1 MALAPPVPHAGE
13 LAALATA
20 GCWVGSILAF
30 EAAGRRVGSLSV
42 NLLRLI
48 LAIGMGALAGWLLR
62 GMALPLDATPHA
74 WLWLSVS
81 GLVGFTFGDL
91 CLFRAFV
98 LVGSRISALLMSLAP
113 PLTALIGWALLGEV
127 LSGMDLLGM
136 GVTLLGVGLA
146 VVERTRTAASGSAG
160 PVAAGSTAREAGAAA
175 VTPPHG
181 GRLSPL
187 GLLLGVVG
195 ALGQAAGLVL
205 SKLGMGSYDAFAATQ
220 IRVLAGTAG
229 FAVVFTVLGRW
240 RRLARATTDRRALGY
255 TTLGAFFG
263 PFLGVSMSLV
273 AVRYTLTGVAASI
286 MATTPI
292 LIIPVVVLLGR
303 EKVGPGGWLGAALA
317 VGGVAILF
325 LA

>member
-1 MALAPPVPHAGE
+1 MVAPAPPIAHAGE

-20 GCWVGSILAF
+20 GCWVASMLAF
-30 EAAGRRVGSLSV
+30 EAAGRRIGSLSV
-42 NLLRLI
+42 NLLRLL
-48 LAIGMGALAGWLLR
+48 LAIGLGAAAGVLFR
-62 GMALPLDATPHA
+62 GMALPLDASPHA

-98 LVGSRISALLMSLAP
+98 LVGARISSLLMALAP
-113 PLTALIGWALLGEV
+113 PFTALIGWAILGEV
-127 LSGMDLLGM
+127 LSGTDLLGM
-136 GVTLLGVGLA
+136 AITLLGVGWA
-146 VVERTRTAASGSAG
+146 VLERTPPAATGTAG
-160 PVAAGSTAREAGAAA
+160 PVAAPRAAA
-175 VTPPHG
+175 QAGETT
-181 GRLSPL
+181 GRLAPL
-187 GLLLGVVG
+187 GVLLGVAG
-195 ALGQAAGLVL
+195 ALGQAGGLVL

-229 FAVVFTVLGRW
+229 FAVVFTLLGRW
-240 RRLARATTDRRALGY
+240 HRLARAATDRRAFGY
-255 TTLGAFFG
+255 TAVGAFFG
-263 PFLGVSMSLV
+263 PFLGVSMSLL

-303 EKVGPGGWLGAALA
+303 EKVGLGGWLGAALA
-317 VGGVAILF
+317 VAGVAILF